1 MRRPPLTRLANRR
14 NLFSITKFSFYALN
28 VNCYSPDREC
38 VRFFHF
44 HVQREYSTVFY
55 FVLRTFVWRFLAFY
69 PFACGNTLQRFLHVF
84 LGCFCTLSILQ
95 PFFLFF
101 WWGFFLKWVLRVCLS
116 DTRDIFFRHRLK
128 TPFWQLD
135 VCLSLIQVERNFF
148 VNERSVCFIIQ
159 EAHTSPPVRRRVRAF
174 RESFR
179 RW

>member
-1 MRRPPLTRLANRR
+1 MAVRRVLVLIQVAALSRRHDKHTPARTNKLQENERKSNASFAADPLGESTQ
-14 NLFSITKFSFYALN
+14 FFFDIQKFSFYALN
-28 VNCYSPDREC
+28 RNCYFPNREC

-101 WWGFFLKWVLRVCLS
+101 
-116 DTRDIFFRHRLK
+116 
-128 TPFWQLD
+128 
-135 VCLSLIQVERNFF
+135 
-148 VNERSVCFIIQ
+148 
-159 EAHTSPPVRRRVRAF
+159 
-174 RESFR
+174 
-179 RW
+179 